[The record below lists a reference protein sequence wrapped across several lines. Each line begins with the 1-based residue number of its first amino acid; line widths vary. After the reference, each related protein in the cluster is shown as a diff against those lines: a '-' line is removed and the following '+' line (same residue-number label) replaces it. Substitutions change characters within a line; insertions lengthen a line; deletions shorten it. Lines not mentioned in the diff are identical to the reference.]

1 MPPFWLPWCL
11 PFLGFIRLS
20 RRTPDLAAF
29 PAVQGP
35 TVSFIIPARNEA
47 GTIETVLESILAST
61 YHALELIVVDD
72 HSTDETAPRVRTIAE
87 ANARVRLISAADL
100 PPGWYGKPWACHQG
114 YRAATGDI
122 LVFTDADTRHAP
134 ALLGHAVAHPELRR
148 LVAVTDPDNIRSQRV
163 LAACGLAD
171 HGLRDRRQASR
182 RGSRQVRS
190 YELALIQRSQ
200 RTKPADS

>member
-1 MPPFWLPWCL
+1 MIISTARLRLRAAEPKDVDAFVRSLNDWEVQQWLTQPPFPYSHQDGEA
-11 PFLGFIRLS
+11 FLAIVRANH
-20 RRTPDLAAF
+20 AAPHPTTF
-29 PAVQGP
+29 VIADQG
-35 TVSFIIPARNEA
+35 
-47 GTIETVLESILAST
+47 
-61 YHALELIVVDD
+61 
-72 HSTDETAPRVRTIAE
+72 
-87 ANARVRLISAADL
+87 
-100 PPGWYGKPWACHQG
+100 
-114 YRAATGDI
+114 
-122 LVFTDADTRHAP
+122 TDAAIGVAAVDIDQGGTGVLGYWLAREHWGRGLAREAIS

-190 YELALIQRSQ
+190 YELALIQRSR